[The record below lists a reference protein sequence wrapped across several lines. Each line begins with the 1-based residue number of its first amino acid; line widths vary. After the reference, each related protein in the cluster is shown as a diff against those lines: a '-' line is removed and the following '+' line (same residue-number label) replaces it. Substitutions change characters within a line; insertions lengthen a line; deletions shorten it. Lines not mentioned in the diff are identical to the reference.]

1 MPSTP
6 APDGPSTPNGDAP
19 AGPHLADC
27 RTSHVVKRMAPDQA
41 GAMKLAARFGD
52 RLVCVRYRHDAAKRR
67 RYTTVELVVASAPIK
82 GSAPNT
88 ARARKMQIVAIRL
101 HIHERDLRVLLYESG
116 ATCAPDSGLWY
127 VPKSIAK
134 ALGLLHRVV

>member
-1 MPSTP
+1 
-6 APDGPSTPNGDAP
+6 
-19 AGPHLADC
+19 
-27 RTSHVVKRMAPDQA
+27 
-41 GAMKLAARFGD
+41 MKLAARFGD